1 MLHQARPP
9 PPPVPHAEVLSCSVL
24 QVGKFLFAS
33 PVEAEDEDFWAPS
46 MQPKQGH
53 QFFVILVI
61 CRAFHRIDADDGM
74 WKAAPQLKAV
84 SMGAALAGVK
94 PDKFIRAFNNTTTG
108 MYCTRLQRASQHT
121 DSCFCI
127 HPHEKLEEWV
137 PQ

>member
-1 MLHQARPP
+1 M
-9 PPPVPHAEVLSCSVL
+9 L

-33 PVEAEDEDFWAPS
+33 SVEAEEEDFWAPS

-61 CRAFHRIDADDGM
+61 CRVAFHRIDADDGM

-94 PDKFIRAFNNTTTG
+94 PDKFIRAFNNTTI
-108 MYCTRLQRASQHT
+108 LRASQHT

-127 HPHEKLEEWV
+127 PHEKLEEWV